1 MPIYLPAPTHSPL
14 GVDGNGWNRMA
25 IHGMCNDECALR
37 PKTMTAFLDALD
49 TRRAT
54 YGMYDHCLN
63 NGECGTCSL
72 LNKETNWNFFADEM
86 LIRVDEAGRPWLM
99 NRPDNGWEEFGK
111 PVEWQWLLTIKG
123 PTFKRHKDKYSD
135 GIMMTRVGV

>member
-1 MPIYLPAPTHSPL
+1 MPIYLPAPTHNPL
-14 GVDGNGWNRMA
+14 CIDGNGWNRMA

-54 YGMYDHCLN
+54 YGMYGTCFN
-63 NGECGTCSL
+63 NGECEACPL
-72 LNKETNWNFFADEM
+72 FNKEAEWKFFTDKM

-99 NRPDNGWEEFGK
+99 NRQDKGWEEFGK

-123 PTFKRHKDKYSD
+123 STFKRHKDKYSD
-135 GIMMTRVGV
+135 GIMMTRVVV